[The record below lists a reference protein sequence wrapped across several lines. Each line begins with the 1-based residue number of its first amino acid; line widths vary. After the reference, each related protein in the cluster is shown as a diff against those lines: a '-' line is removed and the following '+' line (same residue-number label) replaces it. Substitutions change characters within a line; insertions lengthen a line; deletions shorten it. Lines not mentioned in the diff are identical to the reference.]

1 MNLNSGYPFWLIKDG
16 LPYTFPKL
24 DCSKTVDVAIIGA
37 GISGAL
43 VRYSLLKAGVSC
55 VTLDAR
61 TIGLGSTA
69 ASTSLLQYEID
80 TPLHQ
85 LIGKAGR
92 QQAERAYH
100 LCNGAITDLGD
111 IAAQLDFTDFE
122 HRNSL
127 YFAAYK
133 KDRNYLLQEFEA
145 RRAAGFDV
153 SLLDETQV
161 QQQYGFEAPAAI
173 LSRHG
178 AQTNAYAF
186 THRLLQYKKGKD
198 LDVYDRTAVVKTEQ
212 QRNSVVLHTEQGFRV
227 KAKRVVYATGYEVVE
242 MIDKKIVDLQSTY
255 AVVSEQY
262 PDRSLFWKDEAL
274 LWNTAKPYLYL
285 RTTPDGRII
294 AGGRDER
301 FHLHTKRDKLIP
313 KKAKQLAADVQRL
326 FPGLR
331 FKTEF
336 TWTGTFGATKDG
348 LPYIGVYDKV
358 PNSYFA
364 LGFGGNGITFSVVAA
379 QIITDLVLGKK
390 NKDAAIFAFDR

>member
-24 DCSKTVDVAIIGA
+24 DSNKTTDVVIIGA

-43 VRYSLLKAGVSC
+43 VRYYLLEAGLSC

-61 TIGLGSTA
+61 TIGLGSTS

-80 TPLHQ
+80 TALHE
-85 LIGKAGR
+85 LIDKVGKEK
-92 QQAERAYH
+92 AERAYH
-100 LCNGAITDLGD
+100 LCNNAIHTLGD
-111 IAAQLDFTDFE
+111 IAAALGFE
-122 HRNSL
+122 EYEFRDSL

-133 KDRNYLLQEFEA
+133 KDIAFLRREFEA
-145 RRAAGFDV
+145 RRQAGFDV
-153 SLLDETQV
+153 AFMDDKAV
-161 QQQYGFEAPAAI
+161 AKQYGFKAPAAI

-178 AQTNAYAF
+178 AQTNAYGF
-186 THRLLQYKKGKD
+186 THRLLQFKKGEGAEI
-198 LDVYDRTAVVKTEQ
+198 YDRTPVLKTEQ
-212 QRNSVVLHTEQGFRV
+212 KKNGVVLHTQNGFTV
-227 KAKRVVYATGYEVVE
+227 KAGHVVYATGYEVVE

-255 AVVSEQY
+255 AVISEQY
-262 PDRSLFWKDEAL
+262 SDRSLFWKDEVL
-274 LWNTAKPYLYL
+274 LWNTADPYLYM

-294 AGGRDER
+294 AGGRDEN
-301 FHLHTKRDKLIP
+301 FHQHTKRDQLIP
-313 KKAKQLAADVQRL
+313 KKAKQLAADANKI
-326 FPGLR
+326 FPGLN

-348 LPYIGVYDKV
+348 LPYIGAYSKI

-379 QIITDLVLGKK
+379 RIITDLILGKE